1 MKIYIADSCFWFG
14 LLDNRDA
21 YYETANRIFNR
32 LRTDSVFLIPD
43 PTLYET
49 LNTRMLRNKDGK
61 PRAEKLILNLKTN
74 PRQFRRISDKAY
86 IETAY
91 QRTVCQNEKT
101 SYSFVDNIIRVM
113 LEDKTL
119 PNDGLI
125 TFNVAD
131 FADICC
137 VPIIDS

>member
-1 MKIYIADSCFWFG
+1 MKTYIADSCFWFG

-91 QRTVCQNEKT
+91 QRTVCQNEKQ
-101 SYSFVDNIIRVM
+101 VIV
-113 LEDKTL
+113 L
-119 PNDGLI
+119 
-125 TFNVAD
+125 
-131 FADICC
+131 
-137 VPIIDS
+137 